1 MAKPMTT
8 ETQEGV
14 KEMRVQEALREAL
27 RYEMTRDKRVFVMGE
42 DVALFGGAYGVT
54 RGLLQEFGQDR
65 VLDTPISEAA
75 MVGLAVGAAI
85 NGMRPVVEIQF
96 CDLLPLAMDQLVTH
110 AARYHY
116 MTGGRINV
124 PMVVRNKFATRP
136 GGGPSHS
143 SCNHGAFIHFP
154 GLKII
159 MPTTPADAKG
169 LLLSAIRDPNPVLCF
184 ESHHLYG
191 QRGSVPEGDYTIPI
205 GKAVIRR
212 EGKDLTI
219 VTCGG
224 MVLKADSA
232 ADILKERGIDIEIID
247 LRSLA
252 PLDQETILSSVA
264 KTQQALVLDEGP
276 MIGGL
281 SAEIAALIQENLFS
295 DLKGPVIRIGAQP
308 IPPPHSPPLVE
319 AMIPDVAQVV
329 SAVMRLAE
337 GGKRPHE

>member
-1 MAKPMTT
+1 MTA
-8 ETQEGV
+8 ETQGAL

-65 VLDTPISEAA
+65 VLDTPISEAG

-85 NGMRPVVEIQF
+85 NGMRPIVEIQF
-96 CDLLPLAMDQLVTH
+96 CDLLPLAMDQLASL

-116 MTGGRINV
+116 MTGGRISV
-124 PMVVRNKFATRP
+124 PIVVRTKFATRP

-191 QRGSVPEGDYTIPI
+191 QRGSVPEGDYTVPI
-205 GKAVIRR
+205 GKATVRR

-224 MVLKADSA
+224 MVLKADAA
-232 ADILKERGIDIEIID
+232 ADQLKEKGIAIEIID

-264 KTQQALVLDEGP
+264 KTQRALVLDEGP

-319 AMIPDVAQVV
+319 AMIPDVEQVV

-337 GGKRPHE
+337 GGKRS

>member
-1 MAKPMTT
+1 
-8 ETQEGV
+8 
-14 KEMRVQEALREAL
+14 
-27 RYEMTRDKRVFVMGE
+27 
-42 DVALFGGAYGVT
+42 
-54 RGLLQEFGQDR
+54 
-65 VLDTPISEAA
+65 
-75 MVGLAVGAAI
+75 
-85 NGMRPVVEIQF
+85 
-96 CDLLPLAMDQLVTH
+96 
-110 AARYHY
+110 
-116 MTGGRINV
+116 
-124 PMVVRNKFATRP
+124 MVVRNKFATRP

-191 QRGSVPEGDYTIPI
+191 QRGSVPEGDYTVPI

-264 KTQQALVLDEGP
+264 KTQRALVLDEGP

-295 DLKGPVIRIGAQP
+295 DLKRPVIRIGAQP

-319 AMIPDVAQVV
+319 AMIPDVDQVV